1 MYIYNGF
8 EGHGMCGCMENILVA
23 FQDEF
28 NQKQRDLKSMWA
40 IVAAFAQR
48 LNLEK
53 LYYYGGLDDGE
64 RAEVTMAMIGKTVLA
79 MLSLSD

>member
-1 MYIYNGF
+1 
-8 EGHGMCGCMENILVA
+8 MENILVT

-28 NQKQRDLKSMWA
+28 NKKQRDLKSMWV
-40 IVAAFAQR
+40 IVAASAHW

-53 LYYYGGLDDGE
+53 LYYHGGLDDGE

-79 MLSLSD
+79 MLSSSE